1 LKTDPLVS
9 IIIVNYNGKSYL
21 EKCLFSLNKV
31 TYPQF
36 EIILVDNCSSDDSI
50 DFVKM
55 HYPSILI
62 IELEKN
68 FGFAYPNNIGAKNAK
83 GELLLFLNNDTYVE
97 PNFLDYLV
105 NAINTNS
112 KVAVCQSLL
121 LKPDKTVDSSGD
133 FIDTMGISYS
143 SKTKVEKNYEILSA
157 KGACMMIKKEIFKKL
172 NGFDEH
178 FFITFED
185 VDLGWRVWILGY
197 KVIVVSK
204 SVVYHYGG
212 KTIDSLRSEVMFH
225 GYKNQIIM
233 KLTNFELYN
242 SLKSLTKFSLIYG
255 LRELQI
261 WLDFKLKG
269 KTKIPITQYDDSL
282 SLKPNFKAIV
292 KTIVWLS
299 KNQRYLWNKRS
310 QVKSQR
316 VLSTKDL
323 IKKNLI
329 TNTNS

>member
-1 LKTDPLVS
+1 MKTDPLVS

-62 IELEKN
+62 IELERN

-185 VDLGWRVWILGY
+185 IEIC
-197 KVIVVSK
+197 IVS
-204 SVVYHYGG
+204 
-212 KTIDSLRSEVMFH
+212 
-225 GYKNQIIM
+225 
-233 KLTNFELYN
+233 
-242 SLKSLTKFSLIYG
+242 
-255 LRELQI
+255 
-261 WLDFKLKG
+261 
-269 KTKIPITQYDDSL
+269 DDM
-282 SLKPNFKAIV
+282 
-292 KTIVWLS
+292 WH
-299 KNQRYLWNKRS
+299 
-310 QVKSQR
+310 
-316 VLSTKDL
+316 
-323 IKKNLI
+323 
-329 TNTNS
+329 